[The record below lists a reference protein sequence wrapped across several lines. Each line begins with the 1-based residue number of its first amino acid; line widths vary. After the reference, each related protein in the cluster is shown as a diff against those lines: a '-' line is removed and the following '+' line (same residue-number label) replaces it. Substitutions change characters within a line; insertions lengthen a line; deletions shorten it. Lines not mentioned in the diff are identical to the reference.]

1 MPYSVKYRLK
11 GDEIMVRA
19 VDIKYKPT
27 GPLAGMIGSKA
38 RTRGQIVKAL
48 WKFIKKEGLQGE
60 SGTGKKVKVS
70 SGKMESLGRV
80 IYAEDDDDMYEMVG
94 NKSMVTMFE
103 MNKRME
109 KYLQR
114 LD

>member
-1 MPYSVKYRLK
+1 
-11 GDEIMVRA
+11 MVRA
-19 VDIKYKPT
+19 TDIKYKPL

-48 WKFIKKEGLQGE
+48 WAFIKKEGLQGE
-60 SGTGKKVKVS
+60 SGTGKKIKVS

-80 IYAEDDDDMYEMVG
+80 IYAEEDDDMYEMVG
-94 NKSMVTMFE
+94 RKKLVTMFE

-109 KYLQR
+109 KYLERQN
-114 LD
+114 

>member
-1 MPYSVKYRLK
+1 
-11 GDEIMVRA
+11 
-19 VDIKYKPT
+19 
-27 GPLAGMIGSKA
+27 
-38 RTRGQIVKAL
+38 
-48 WKFIKKEGLQGE
+48 
-60 SGTGKKVKVS
+60 
-70 SGKMESLGRV
+70 V